1 MNQEIIVADLHN
13 HSTASDGDYTPT
25 ELINKAKELGLKA
38 IGLTDHDTIAGLDE
52 AADACRKSGLRFV
65 PGVEVSIRF
74 KRPFFVGT
82 LHVLLYFSDDLFT
95 DTTFRNSLNNVL
107 SQGRGPELV
116 NVRVRAI
123 NEEFGPDGKQPT
135 LKRPLTP
142 EEISTFGPNITR
154 RHFALALKEKHG
166 IEDKVQINKLIGN
179 DSPAYIPSGIEMN
192 LLKPLLKQFHVV
204 CVFAHPA
211 AGSYPEPSHYKEVL
225 PPLEVV
231 ERLLPEFL
239 DPELLGI
246 DGLEIYYPGHT
257 SEHSQLLSGWAERY
271 GLIVTGGS
279 DCHDAAQRPL
289 GVCGI
294 NQKEFDMFCEKTGP
308 TKQ

>member
-1 MNQEIIVADLHN
+1 MKQEIIVADLHN

-25 ELINKAKELGLKA
+25 ELINKAKNLGLKA
-38 IGLTDHDTIAGLDE
+38 IGLADHDTIAGLDE
-52 AADACRKSGLRFV
+52 ARDAGRKLGLRFI

-74 KRPFFVGT
+74 KRSFFVGT
-82 LHVLLYFSDDLFT
+82 LHVLLYFLEDLLT
-95 DTTFRNSLNNVL
+95 NTTFRNNLNNTL
-107 SQGRGPELV
+107 SKGRGPELV

-123 NEEFGPDGKQPT
+123 NEEFGPDGKQPI

-142 EEISTFGPNITR
+142 EEISTYSPNITR

-166 IEDKVQINKLIGN
+166 IEDKDQINKIVGN

-192 LLKPLLKQFHVV
+192 LLKSLLNQFHVV

-211 AGSYPEPSHYKEVL
+211 AGSYPEPGHYKEVL
-225 PPLEVV
+225 PPLEAV

-257 SEHSQLLSGWAERY
+257 SEHCQLLLSWAERY

-289 GVCGI
+289 GVSGI
-294 NQKEFDMFCEKTGP
+294 NQQEFDIFCEKIDS
-308 TKQ
+308 TK